1 MEDMIETMD
10 AGQLSSWY
18 DAHCD
23 RLVLYAQNW
32 LPKESAQD
40 VVQGAFARLM
50 MQKVAPEDVPAW
62 LFRTV
67 RNGAITRLRR
77 RASWRRR
84 RAQLS
89 AEQPPWFE
97 SRPEDLIDARMA
109 QEVLLTLPVEQRE
122 VVLLRVWGQLSLK
135 QIGEVVG
142 SPLTTVY
149 SRYKAALAAI
159 RERMEQS
166 CRTPTD

>member
-1 MEDMIETMD
+1 MTETMD

-23 RLVLYAQNW
+23 RLVLYARNW
-32 LPKESAQD
+32 LPEESAQD
-40 VVQGAFARLM
+40 VVQGAFVRLM
-50 MQKVAPEDVPAW
+50 TQKVAPEDVPAW

-67 RNGAITRLRR
+67 RNSAITRLRR
-77 RASWRRR
+77 RACWSRQRTR
-84 RAQLS
+84 LS

-97 SRPEDLIDARMA
+97 SRPEDLIDAHTA
-109 QEVLLTLPVEQRE
+109 QEVLLTLPAEQRE
-122 VVLLRVWGQLSLK
+122 VVLLRIWGQLSLK

-142 SPLTTVY
+142 SPLTTVH
-149 SRYKAALAAI
+149 SRYKAALTAI